1 MLNTVLYPL
10 EYAVAWIM
18 VHFHSALT
26 TVGLPETSGWTWALS
41 IVGLVI
47 VIRIILIPLFVKQ
60 IKASRGLQLIQPEMK
75 KIQAK
80 YKDKKD
86 PESRQAMTQET
97 MALYKDTGTNP
108 FASCLPI
115 LLQAP
120 IFFAL
125 FRVLNDKIQKGV
137 GIGPLTPEL
146 ARQADASTLLGAPLS
161 STFLKAEGNLN
172 VQVITVILIILMS
185 ATTFTTQRQLMMK
198 NMPAAALDNP
208 FAQQQK
214 ILLYVLPV
222 VFAVSGV
229 NFPIGVLLYWLT
241 TNAWSMCQQFYVI
254 RRMPAPGSL
263 AEKALEERKR
273 RKGGPSPEGSE
284 ESGDTIVGEVVDD
297 GTRARQQP
305 KRQPRAKRAPRPA
318 GPAAA
323 IPAGSGAS
331 ATEPGD
337 PQSAD
342 PQSGKPQSGKPQ
354 SGKPQPG
361 KPQSGKPQSGKP
373 QPIKPQPGKAQP
385 VKPRQVKRASTKS
398 SPSTP
403 PSTPPS
409 TAPPSAPPT
418 SAPTSA
424 RKVTRKGSTSGA
436 PASGGPSGG
445 PPSAPPSA

>member
-1 MLNTVLYPL
+1 MLNTILYPL
-10 EYAVAWIM
+10 EYAVAFLM
-18 VHFHSALT
+18 VTFHSALT
-26 TVGLPETSGWTWALS
+26 AIGLPETSGWTWALS

-97 MALYKDTGTNP
+97 MALYKHTGTNP

-125 FRVLNDKIQKGV
+125 FRVLNDKIQKKT
-137 GIGPLTPEL
+137 GIGPLTPDL
-146 ARQADASTLLGAPLS
+146 AAQADASTLFGAPLS
-161 STFLKAEGNLN
+161 STFLKADGNLT
-172 VQVITVILIILMS
+172 VQIITVVLIILMS

-229 NFPIGVLLYWLT
+229 TFPIGVLLYWLT
-241 TNAWSMCQQFYVI
+241 TNLWSMGQQFYVI

-263 AEKALEERKR
+263 AEKALDDRRR
-273 RKGGPSPEGSE
+273 RKGKEPVGDAQDP
-284 ESGDTIVGEVVDD
+284 SGDGTTVVDEPP
-297 GTRARQQP
+297 RQRQQP
-305 KRQPRAKRAPRPA
+305 KRQPRSKRPTQRPGEARPGGMANQPPSSGPTRPTPTARPR
-318 GPAAA
+318 
-323 IPAGSGAS
+323 
-331 ATEPGD
+331 D
-337 PQSAD
+337 PN
-342 PQSGKPQSGKPQ
+342 
-354 SGKPQPG
+354 PQPTTKRNRNP
-361 KPQSGKPQSGKP
+361 KP
-373 QPIKPQPGKAQP
+373 
-385 VKPRQVKRASTKS
+385 
-398 SPSTP
+398 TP
-403 PSTPPS
+403 
-409 TAPPSAPPT
+409 
-418 SAPTSA
+418 
-424 RKVTRKGSTSGA
+424 
-436 PASGGPSGG
+436 
-445 PPSAPPSA
+445 